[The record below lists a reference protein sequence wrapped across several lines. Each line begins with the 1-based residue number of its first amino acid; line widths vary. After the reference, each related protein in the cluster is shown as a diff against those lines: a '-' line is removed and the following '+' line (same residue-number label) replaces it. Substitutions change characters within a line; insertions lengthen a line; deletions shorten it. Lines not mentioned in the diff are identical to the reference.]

1 MTDRPEDSEH
11 PCIGGNVRI
20 QAMCADLLA
29 SSSLIPDWPT
39 PPGVRA
45 LTTLRGP
52 LGGSQGAYARFNI
65 GTRAGDDPAIVH
77 GNRCDLAAGACLRSW
92 PHWLHQVHG
101 TRVWQADALLPW
113 PQRWDTP
120 HAEPDADAAI
130 TRTPGVV
137 LAILSADCLPVLIA
151 TRDGSVVAAA
161 HAGWRGLAEGV
172 LEAAI
177 AALRVVPAGLLA
189 WIGPGIGA
197 ASYEVDA
204 RVRAAFVDAD
214 ADAAQAF
221 HATRPGHWQCD
232 LAALARLR
240 LRRCGVADVYGGD
253 FDTFSD
259 ARFYSYRRDG
269 ADSGRMATL
278 IWREG

>member
-20 QAMCADLLA
+20 QAMRADLLA

-52 LGGSQGAYARFNI
+52 LGGSQGAYARFNM
-65 GTRAGDDPAIVH
+65 GTRAGDDPATVH

-137 LAILSADCLPVLIA
+137 LAILSADCLPVL
-151 TRDGSVVAAA
+151 
-161 HAGWRGLAEGV
+161 
-172 LEAAI
+172 
-177 AALRVVPAGLLA
+177 
-189 WIGPGIGA
+189 
-197 ASYEVDA
+197 
-204 RVRAAFVDAD
+204 
-214 ADAAQAF
+214 
-221 HATRPGHWQCD
+221 
-232 LAALARLR
+232 
-240 LRRCGVADVYGGD
+240 
-253 FDTFSD
+253 
-259 ARFYSYRRDG
+259 
-269 ADSGRMATL
+269 
-278 IWREG
+278 